1 MKTLFALLFS
11 INIFACKCENMSLKQ
26 SFESADFVF
35 IGSIFEVHKT
45 PSGFKTL
52 DNYLS
57 KVQIKKIY
65 KGNNYDGFYTDQATL
80 FGSQLRSCDLI
91 FEEKGDYLI
100 FAYYE
105 PDTGFLFSE
114 QCLYTKK
121 LSDIS
126 PDEFKTLDFLSQDYQ
141 QKLKLDSLKNSN
153 NDDFELLIEDPFNQP
168 NRKINRLNDEIK
180 ALMVENSN
188 QKLLIIIIGFI
199 SLLLLFTMMWLIFRN
214 RKIKSE

>member
-1 MKTLFALLFS
+1 M
-11 INIFACKCENMSLKQ
+11 
-26 SFESADFVF
+26 
-35 IGSIFEVHKT
+35 
-45 PSGFKTL
+45 
-52 DNYLS
+52 
-57 KVQIKKIY
+57 
-65 KGNNYDGFYTDQATL
+65 
-80 FGSQLRSCDLI
+80 I

-126 PDEFKTLDFLSQDYQ
+126 PNEFKTLEFLSQSYL

-180 ALMVENSN
+180 ALKEESSQSKIATYYSRIYFSSTLFHNDVVNLSQ
-188 QKLLIIIIGFI
+188 QK
-199 SLLLLFTMMWLIFRN
+199 N
-214 RKIKSE
+214 KK